1 MIDINNINNKILN
14 FQLNKNPIDSL
25 KFSFPKISGIPPKS
39 VPEGQ
44 IHLQNQ
50 GFPPPA
56 TFTIATGKIITNI
69 IKTIYFRYF
78 RYLSP

>member
-1 MIDINNINNKILN
+1 MIDINNINSKILN

-50 GFPPPA
+50 GFPP
-56 TFTIATGKIITNI
+56 
-69 IKTIYFRYF
+69 
-78 RYLSP
+78 LLQ